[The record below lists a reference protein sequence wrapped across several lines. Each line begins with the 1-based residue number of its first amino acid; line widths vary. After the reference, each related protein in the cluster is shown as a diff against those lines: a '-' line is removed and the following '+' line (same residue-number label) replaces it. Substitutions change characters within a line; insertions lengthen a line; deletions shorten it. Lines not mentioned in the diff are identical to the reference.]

1 MELQFPFYY
10 NISIFLQST
19 ASDFRQPQLTLPGR
33 GSYNWLKSNGFRIYG
48 AVIDGMKGL
57 AKALYPLP
65 VQLCQFHQMLTVRH
79 YLTQ

>member
-33 GSYNWLKSNGFRIYG
+33 GSYNGDEDHQGRHLRIPFGETGVQRLKVYRY
-48 AVIDGMKGL
+48 
-57 AKALYPLP
+57 
-65 VQLCQFHQMLTVRH
+65 
-79 YLTQ
+79 